1 MAERMAVGEFE
12 WGGPDIGGPAAHLD
26 ELLAERR
33 NSGGDQPRRRNLTG
47 PEAVVRVTEFRAVYG
62 DPEDA

>member
-1 MAERMAVGEFE
+1 MAERMALDEFE

-33 NSGGDQPRRRNLTG
+33 NLAGTDRRRNLTG
-47 PEAVVRVTEFRAVYG
+47 AEALVRVTEFRAVYG
-62 DPEDA
+62 DPEDG